1 VSLNGRRLTHYAKT
15 QRECQEWIREIQAQ
29 IDEGLTIDGAR
40 ATLGEY
46 LEQWL
51 ESAKP
56 SWRPSTRRQF
66 SRLVRQY
73 ITPGLGTV
81 RLKDLRPDQI
91 QSFYTNQQEAGAS
104 VPTIR
109 AIHTVLHRSL
119 NQALKWG
126 LITRNPASAVDKPKL
141 KHREMSILDADQTKA
156 LLDVVKGERFEALYH
171 MAVTTGLR
179 EGELLGLRWADLD
192 WETRRLQVQRKLERV
207 RGQGLVFSEPK
218 SDTGRRSVVLGA
230 VVLEKL
236 KEHRERQEQQRLIA
250 GKRWQEHNLIF
261 PSTIGTPKD
270 PRDLRRE
277 FKALL
282 QRAGL
287 PEHPKVVQE
296 RLGHS
301 TISLTLDT
309 YSHVLPSLQ
318 EDAADKLDSLLQ

>member
-1 VSLNGRRLTHYAKT
+1 
-15 QRECQEWIREIQAQ
+15 
-29 IDEGLTIDGAR
+29 
-40 ATLGEY
+40 LGEY

-141 KHREMSILDADQTKA
+141 KHREMSILDADQTRA

-270 PRDLRRE
+270 PRDLRRD

-287 PEHPKVVQE
+287 PDVRFHDLRHTAATLMLQKGVHPKVVQE